1 MANKLKYFFIGLV
14 ALSIFSLTIA
24 GCDTEKRIKD
34 AGEAVKKTFE
44 KAKKKMEE

>member
-14 ALSIFSLTIA
+14 ALSIISLTIT